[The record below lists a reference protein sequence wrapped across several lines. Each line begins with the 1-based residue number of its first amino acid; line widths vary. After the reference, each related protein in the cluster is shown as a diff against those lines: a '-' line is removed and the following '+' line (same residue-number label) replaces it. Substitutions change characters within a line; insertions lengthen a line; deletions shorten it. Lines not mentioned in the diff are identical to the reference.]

1 MKYIFFFSSIM
12 LMASCS
18 QKDEQFCKCLKAGD
32 KLNAFSSKLFNKNV
46 TPKLQK
52 EMQKLRA
59 RKKSACENYQ
69 TMDGKTMLE
78 LKSKCQ

>member
-1 MKYIFFFSSIM
+1 MKYIFLFSSIL
-12 LMASCS
+12 LMVSCS

-32 KLNAFSSKLFNKNV
+32 ELNAFSSKLFNKNV

-59 RKKSACENYQ
+59 TKTAACKNYQ
-69 TMDGKTMLE
+69 TMDGKKMLE
-78 LKSKCQ
+78 LKSECQ

>member
-1 MKYIFFFSSIM
+1 MKYIFLFSSIM

-32 KLNAFSSKLFNKNV
+32 ELNAFSSKLFNKDV

-59 RKKSACENYQ
+59 TKTSACKNYQ
-69 TMDGKTMLE
+69 TMDGKKMLE
-78 LKSKCQ
+78 LKSECQ

>member
-1 MKYIFFFSSIM
+1 
-12 LMASCS
+12 MASCS

-32 KLNAFSSKLFNKNV
+32 ELNAFSSKLFNKDV

-59 RKKSACENYQ
+59 TKTTACKNYQ
-69 TMDGKTMLE
+69 TMDGKKMLE
-78 LKSKCQ
+78 LKSECR

>member
-1 MKYIFFFSSIM
+1 MKYIFFLSSIL
-12 LMASCS
+12 LMTSCS

-32 KLNAFSSKLFNKNV
+32 ELNDFSSKLFNENV

-59 RKKSACENYQ
+59 AKTSACKNYQ
-69 TMDGKTMLE
+69 TMDGKKMLE
-78 LKSKCQ
+78 LKSECN